1 MSDYLPDMI
10 APPPEP
16 EPKPDANVHIPD
28 NIQDKVEQQQEEPNQ
43 HDAFAGEDEII
54 KMEILEELEAEEQA
68 EQLVIQKKE
77 KMTNEDIF
85 KGPKVQ
91 PVKLTREEKA
101 EQRRIVR
108 EAAKESERQRKAQE
122 REAKK
127 LAKQQEKE
135 RLKALKP
142 KKKLDP
148 AHMEKLQ
155 AGRLKAQETRAR
167 NKKLREEG
175 ADIPK
180 PLTKKE
186 KELKNVVESV
196 IEPRKT
202 QNQISK
208 ADLEEAQFNAIQRY
222 EQIRKK
228 RKEEKKQ
235 KEKEQRILQQSQ
247 ATIHRAVNPHQ
258 PDIWDHALGGM
269 FT

>member
-1 MSDYLPDMI
+1 MSDYLPDFT

-16 EPKPDANVHIPD
+16 EPVQDANVHIPD
-28 NIQDKVEQQQEEPNQ
+28 NIQDKVEDNNQ
-43 HDAFAGEDEII
+43 HDAFKDEDEII
-54 KMEILEELEAEEQA
+54 KMEILEELEAEEEQA

-77 KMTNEDIF
+77 RMTNEDIF

-108 EAAKESERQRKAQE
+108 EAAKESEKQRKAQE

-127 LAKQQEKE
+127 LAKQEEKE

-142 KKKLDP
+142 KKQMSP
-148 AHMEKLQ
+148 AHLEKLQ

-167 NKKLREEG
+167 NKLLREQG

-202 QNQISK
+202 QNQLSK
-208 ADLEEAQFNAIQRY
+208 SDLEEAQFNAIQRY

-235 KEKEQRILQQSQ
+235 KEKEQKILQQSQ
-247 ATIHRAVNPHQ
+247 ATIHRAVNPHPQ
-258 PDIWDHALGGM
+258 KDVWDMALGGM

>member
-16 EPKPDANVHIPD
+16 EPVQDANVHIPD
-28 NIQDKVEQQQEEPNQ
+28 NIQDKVEQEPTNQ
-43 HDAFAGEDEII
+43 HDAFKDEDELI
-54 KMEILEELEAEEQA
+54 KMEIVDELEEEE
-68 EQLVIQKKE
+68 ELIIQKKE

-101 EQRRIVR
+101 EQRRIAR
-108 EAAKESERQRKAQE
+108 EAAKAAEKERKAQE

-127 LAKQQEKE
+127 LAKQEEKE
-135 RLKALKP
+135 RLKALRP

-155 AGRLKAQETRAR
+155 AGRIKAQETRAR

-186 KELKNVVESV
+186 KELKNVIESV
-196 IEPRKT
+196 VEPRKT
-202 QNQISK
+202 HTQLSK

-235 KEKEQRILQQSQ
+235 KEKEQKILQQSQ
-247 ATIHRAVNPHQ
+247 ATIQRAVNPHQ

-269 FT
+269 FA